1 MYFQLQIQHISFT
14 HPRIAQK
21 NTFMKYPHKED
32 THSLMDLHSR
42 KSMRPYFKMLHEY
55 HTQTVLKTNCAKS
68 DDVLSKK
75 RKTTWEIFK

>member
-32 THSLMDLHSR
+32 THSLMDSHSR
-42 KSMRPYFKMLHEY
+42 KSMRHNFKMLHEY

-68 DDVLSKK
+68 DDVLSKNREK
-75 RKTTWEIFK
+75 DNLGSL